1 MSLSAEVLK
10 QEERERQICTWTLTE
25 RFLHVENIL
34 VFTVSSAF
42 CIFHIGACRDHQR
55 GFRMSGGTSKGPQE
69 LRRQSTEQQG
79 GRAGKVWN
87 RGSMCVLLCTRMF
100 VSFL

>member
-1 MSLSAEVLK
+1 M
-10 QEERERQICTWTLTE
+10 
-25 RFLHVENIL
+25 
-34 VFTVSSAF
+34 FTVSSTF
-42 CIFHIGACRDHQR
+42 CIFHIVACRDHQR